1 MKKKPDLDE
10 IGLFCLCGVTTRCAG
25 PGILVAV
32 R

>member
-10 IGLFCLCGVTTRCAG
+10 IGLFCLCGVTRCAG